1 MLSGG
6 VVLRK
11 GEMPTSESYS
21 IDLWVMEK
29 CDDESGDGWMWTKIY
44 TIKPYPQ
51 CPHILRPCTLWRNQF
66 FGEFVEVV
74 GRTDGTNE
82 TYSVLCSH
90 HLHTNEL
97 KIVARGE
104 LTIGHGIQN
113 YVESLVSLR
122 NDHI

>member
-6 VVLRK
+6 VVQLN

-44 TIKPYPQ
+44 TIIPYLH
-51 CPHILRPCTLWRNQF
+51 CPHILRHHTLWRNQV
-66 FGEFVEVV
+66 FGEFEEVN
-74 GRTDGTNE
+74 GTNGRLFG
-82 TYSVLCSH
+82 LCSL

-97 KIVARGE
+97 KIVFMAG
-104 LTIGHGIQN
+104 LSMGHGIQN

>member
-6 VVLRK
+6 VVQPN

-29 CDDESGDGWMWTKIY
+29 SGDESGDELIWTKIY
-44 TIKPYPQ
+44 TIIPYPH
-51 CPHILRPCTLWRNQF
+51 CPHILRHHTLWRNQI
-66 FGEFVEVV
+66 FGEFEEVN
-74 GRTDGTNE
+74 GTNGRLFG
-82 TYSVLCSH
+82 LCSL

-97 KIVARGE
+97 KIVFMAG
-104 LTIGHGIQN
+104 LSMGHGIQN